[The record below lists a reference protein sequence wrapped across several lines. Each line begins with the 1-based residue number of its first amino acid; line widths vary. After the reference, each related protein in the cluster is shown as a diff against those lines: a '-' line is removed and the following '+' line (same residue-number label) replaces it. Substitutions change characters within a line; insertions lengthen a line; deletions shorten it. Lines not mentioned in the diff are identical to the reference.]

1 MAELASLTFPRY
13 RKLLDGAH
21 DRATP
26 VIVEEAGEPVGLALL
41 FRADSPEGVPP
52 HAQLLSIMVAPERRR
67 SGIARQLLA
76 RAEETARCQ
85 DCGSIK
91 TWYSTRLPMC
101 HAFERLL
108 AGAGWDPP
116 VIEAMRTAGH
126 SAEVAAEMER
136 IEPARRPYYPAGATV
151 EPWST
156 VTENERVDVD
166 ALVAAIDFNDF
177 MAPSLQEKTAHPEL
191 SLVLRVHGRIA
202 GWVFGEAVA
211 PDLCYY
217 ANGYVIPELRR
228 RGALVG
234 LIRDVCRRQ
243 AELFGPMSVSRVH
256 TTPATPGMPRFMRE
270 RLGPCALWYDEYRR
284 VSKRL
289 TAL

>member
-1 MAELASLTFPRY
+1 MAELTSLTFPRY
-13 RKLLDGAH
+13 RSLLGGTN
-21 DRATP
+21 DRVAP
-26 VIVEEAGEPVGLALL
+26 VIVEEADQPVGLALL
-41 FRADSPEGVPP
+41 FRADSPEGASPD
-52 HAQLLSIMVAPERRR
+52 AQLLSIMVAAERRR
-67 SGIARQLLA
+67 SGIARQLLT
-76 RAEETARCQ
+76 RAEETARSQ
-85 DCGSIK
+85 GCGSIK

-101 HAFERLL
+101 HAFEQLL
-108 AGAGWDPP
+108 NGAGWDPP
-116 VIEAMRTAGH
+116 ETEAMRTAGH
-126 SAEVAAEMER
+126 SAAVAAEMQR

-151 EPWST
+151 ELWST
-156 VTENERVDVD
+156 VTEEERGDVD
-166 ALVAAIDFNDF
+166 LLVAAIDFNAYL
-177 MAPSLQEKTAHPEL
+177 APSLHEKTAHPEL

-202 GWVFGEAVA
+202 GWVFGEVIN

-284 VSKRL
+284 VSKNL
-289 TAL
+289 TGI